1 MFVAAQAIVSTS
13 SSSSAFASQT
23 VASARFTKAFG
34 AKEFPPASRIF
45 IRNLSYATNE
55 ARLKNSFSDFGK
67 IAEVQI
73 PIDEATKKP
82 KGFAFVQYYSQ
93 EEAVVALEQ
102 MDGKDGFFCPGY
114 EKGFLLGL
122 RCRMR
127 YSRWKK
133 DRMIFSSRDQ
143 KTIPSAE
150 HQSVSILD
158 AMLNKDARGPSV
170 PDGVVNRREGF
181 GRDSFRRTR
190 KGTWDGTKSI
200 PKHPASPSW
209 RIIQSSTR
217 PGGLGIL
224 AH

>member
-102 MDGKDGFFCPGY
+102 MDGKIMDGRILMVELAKP
-114 EKGFLLGL
+114 
-122 RCRMR
+122 
-127 YSRWKK
+127 SRKK
-133 DRMIFSSRDQ
+133 SSFYPITSGPPFQ
-143 KTIPSAE
+143 KSSSDTKK
-150 HQSVSILD
+150 
-158 AMLNKDARGPSV
+158 NK
-170 PDGVVNRREGF
+170 
-181 GRDSFRRTR
+181 
-190 KGTWDGTKSI
+190 
-200 PKHPASPSW
+200 
-209 RIIQSSTR
+209 
-217 PGGLGIL
+217 
-224 AH
+224 